1 MPGVDGNDYEYR
13 IIPVGYDFGFDQ
25 SVDFGDSGY
34 SCWNIMVEF
43 RPSSPNGVILWNGLI
58 IGEDLFDKMNY
69 PLQSY
74 RGYDSDEMDLL
85 EDIWDQD
92 QSGYDNLFEYFRS
105 FCQVGV
111 KVY

>member
-1 MPGVDGNDYEYR
+1 MG
-13 IIPVGYDFGFDQ
+13 
-25 SVDFGDSGY
+25 
-34 SCWNIMVEF
+34 IMVEF
-43 RPSSPNGVILWNGLI
+43 RPSFPNGVILWNGLI

-85 EDIWDQD
+85 EDIWGSEHVNNGLGD
-92 QSGYDNLFEYFRS
+92 YFNS
-105 FCQVGV
+105 FCQVGD